1 MNKRMVKCGKQPI
14 RNQDGAGRYTFFLGN
29 DYRPFPGWGRP
40 TGIGEDG
47 EWRTEDGEWRM
58 VDGGGVDDLAL
69 FWEQSSTLPQGGWML
84 AIRYWVLGGHGA
96 LLSREMNMGPT
107 FVMGQN
113 TRACYIFLAQFSRS
127 SKTSTNEETKKR
139 MTRCRA
145 RTSVLSVL
153 YHTMTDFVASLRL
166 SWRKFV
172 EF

>member
-1 MNKRMVKCGKQPI
+1 ML
-14 RNQDGAGRYTFFLGN
+14 LG
-29 DYRPFPGWGRP
+29 
-40 TGIGEDG
+40 
-47 EWRTEDGEWRM
+47 
-58 VDGGGVDDLAL
+58 
-69 FWEQSSTLPQGGWML
+69 
-84 AIRYWVLGGHGA
+84 IRYWVLGVHGA
-96 LLSREMNMGPT
+96 LLSRQMNIGPT
-107 FVMGQN
+107 FVMAQN